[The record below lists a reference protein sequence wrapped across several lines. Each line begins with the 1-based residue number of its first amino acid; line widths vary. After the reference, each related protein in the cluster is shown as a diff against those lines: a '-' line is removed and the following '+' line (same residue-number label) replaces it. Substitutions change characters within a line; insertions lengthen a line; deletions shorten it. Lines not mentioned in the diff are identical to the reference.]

1 MTGTILAGPAAVAAP
16 VGIPADLG
24 SASASITAPAPDEN
38 QDVATLQKMHEEE
51 RMAHDLYTTLG
62 ATWTASRKLPNIAAS
77 ELQHM
82 SMVAGALD
90 SRGAAPVGGD
100 LPAGTYAYPDLQA
113 LYDGWLLRGRT
124 SMDEAHRVGAELE
137 RQDIA
142 DLEAAKAATSD
153 PELKDL
159 YARLIEAS
167 HRHLAAFEGTD
178 GGPGG
183 GNGPGHGGGAGGGG
197 WRGGR

>member
-24 SASASITAPAPDEN
+24 S
-38 QDVATLQKMHEEE
+38 VATLQKMHEEE

-100 LPAGTYAYPDLQA
+100 LPAGTYVYPALPA

-159 YARLIEAS
+159 YARLIETS
-167 HRHLAAFEGTD
+167 HRHLAAFEGTG